1 MVQPSSQPGRTG
13 LSPLIVPTHA
23 NPLDGFWGVLGG
35 GVGKFPPL
43 PKASH
48 AVADFSLPQ
57 LIL

>member
-23 NPLDGFWGVLGG
+23 APARWVLGCVSG
-35 GVGKFPPL
+35 SVGKFSPL
-43 PKASH
+43 PKAPR

-57 LIL
+57 LIF